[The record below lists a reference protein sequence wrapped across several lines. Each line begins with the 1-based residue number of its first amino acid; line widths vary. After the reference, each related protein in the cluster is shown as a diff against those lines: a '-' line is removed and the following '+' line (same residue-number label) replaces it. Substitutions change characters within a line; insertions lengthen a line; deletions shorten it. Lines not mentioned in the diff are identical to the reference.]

1 MRIVA
6 VQTGLEADSVLGG
19 EITDREFLL
28 RLADRGVE
36 IHVLAT
42 AGHPTVV
49 HPNLVPH
56 YYRRGFYRK
65 MPYSANL
72 DAARE
77 LRRLLANLGQVDW
90 IRFNSPY
97 SVGVG
102 TACVARGYRL
112 WGSYLHCEDYR
123 HWKWV
128 DSWLP
133 LRCDLVT
140 CLSEDTRRDL
150 IARCPAADGAK
161 TVVVPVGIDLERLNA
176 AGRSR
181 EAVRAEL
188 GVSDQEVLVLF
199 VGVAI
204 PRKGIADLVAAWRRL
219 GPRGDVRLL
228 LVSKPVAARESQL
241 IAELAREDARVMH
254 LSKVPYERIAE
265 YFRASDIFFFPTH
278 REGFG
283 IVVGEAMACGLPVL
297 TTRARGVRSVAEE
310 GQTAL
315 MADVGDVEGLARQLH
330 RLVEDPDLRRCLGD
344 AGRER
349 VATVFGWDAIMENLM
364 ALLQQGQS
372 KGRAA

>member
-1 MRIVA
+1 VA

-28 RLADRGVE
+28 RLADQGAE

-42 AGHPTVV
+42 SGHPTVT
-49 HPNLVPH
+49 HPNVIPH

-65 MPYSANL
+65 VPYSANL

-77 LRRLLANLGQVDW
+77 LGRLLADLGQVDW

-123 HWKWV
+123 IWKWV

-133 LRCDLVT
+133 VRCDLVT

-150 IARCPAADGAK
+150 IARCPAADSAK
-161 TVVVPVGIDLERLNA
+161 TVVVPVGIDLERLTA

-181 EAVRAEL
+181 EAVRTEL

-228 LVSKPVAARESQL
+228 LVSKPVAPRESQL

-254 LSKVPYERIAE
+254 LPRVPYERIAE
-265 YFRASDIFFFPTH
+265 YFRASDIFFFPTY

-297 TTRARGVRSVAEE
+297 TTRAHGVRSVAEE

-315 MADVGDVEGLARQLH
+315 MADVGDIEGLARQLH
-330 RLVEDPDLRRCLGD
+330 RLVEDPDLRRRLGD
-344 AGRER
+344 TGRER
-349 VATVFGWDAIMENLM
+349 VATHFRWDTIMERLM
-364 ALLQQGQS
+364 ALLEQGPTN
-372 KGRAA
+372 GRAA

>member
-6 VQTGLEADSVLGG
+6 VQTGLEADSFLGG

-42 AGHPTVV
+42 AGHPTVA
-49 HPNLVPH
+49 HPNVIPH

-65 MPYSANL
+65 LPYSANL
-72 DAARE
+72 DAAWE
-77 LRRLLANLGQVDW
+77 LSRVLADLGHVDW

-97 SVGVG
+97 SVGLG
-102 TACVARGYRL
+102 TAFVARKQRL

-123 HWKWV
+123 LWRWV

-133 LRCDLVT
+133 NRCDLVT

-150 IARCPAADGAK
+150 VTRCPAADSAK
-161 TVVVPVGIDLERLNA
+161 TVVVPVGIDLERLTA

-181 EAVRAEL
+181 EVVRAEL
-188 GVSDQEVLVLF
+188 GVSNQEVLVLF

-204 PRKGIADLVAAWRRL
+204 PRKGIADLVAVWKGL
-219 GPRGDVRLL
+219 GARGDVRLL
-228 LVSKPVAARESQL
+228 LISKPVAPRESEF
-241 IAELAREDARVMH
+241 IADLVREDARVTH
-254 LSKVPYERIAE
+254 LPKVPYERIAE
-265 YFRASDIFFFPTH
+265 YFRASDVFFFPTH

-297 TTRARGVRSVAEE
+297 TTRARGVRSVVEE
-310 GQTAL
+310 GKTAL
-315 MADVGDVEGLARQLH
+315 MADVGDVVALTRHLR
-330 RLVEDPDLRRCLGD
+330 RLVEDPDLRHCLGNG
-344 AGRER
+344 GRER
-349 VATVFGWDAIMENLM
+349 IATLFRWDTIMESLM
-364 ALLQQGQS
+364 ALLG
-372 KGRAA
+372 KGRTNG